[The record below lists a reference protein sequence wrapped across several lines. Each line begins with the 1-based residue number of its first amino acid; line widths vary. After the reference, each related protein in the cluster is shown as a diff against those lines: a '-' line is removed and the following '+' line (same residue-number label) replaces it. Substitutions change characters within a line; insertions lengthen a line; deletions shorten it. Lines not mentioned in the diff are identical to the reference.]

1 MPRAKVGRTTPDAA
15 GQAWSAGFGAAT
27 QTVTDGVNNT
37 QKDWAQRTLAA
48 KNQILAG
55 IQAAFTSGRWDQGVQ
70 RTGTAG
76 WKQAMIAKGVPHMAT
91 GATVGAAHYA
101 AFRAQW
107 DGFAAQAVAA
117 LPPRGTYEQN
127 KQRSSQIQDAFHAQ
141 RGRFKGL
148 WRGMGR

>member
-1 MPRAKVGRTTPDAA
+1 MARAKIGQATPQQA
-15 GQAWSAGFGAAT
+15 GAAWSAGFGAAT
-27 QTVTDGVNNT
+27 QTVTNGVNNT
-37 QKDWAQRTLAA
+37 TKDWAQRTLAA

-55 IQAAFTSGRWDQGVQ
+55 IQAAFTSGRWDAGVQ

-107 DGFAAQAVAA
+107 DSFAQQAVNA
-117 LPPRGTYEQN
+117 LPPRGSYEQN
-127 KQRSSQIQDAFHAQ
+127 KQRSSQLQDAFHAAK
-141 RGRFKGL
+141 GRFKGL
-148 WRGMGR
+148 WRGMAS